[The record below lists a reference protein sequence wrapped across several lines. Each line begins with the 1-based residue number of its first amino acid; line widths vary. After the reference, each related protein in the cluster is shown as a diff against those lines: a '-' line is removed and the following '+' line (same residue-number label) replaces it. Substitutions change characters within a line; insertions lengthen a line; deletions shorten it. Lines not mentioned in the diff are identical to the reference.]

1 MSDKLY
7 NKIAIIP
14 AKKDSIRIPNKNIK
28 EIDGKMLFVYS
39 VEFAIENDFIPVVS
53 TDSELI
59 IGYCMNNNILYYS
72 ETVDDTKMENCV
84 NQVLNKYNPEYF
96 ALLQPTSPLRKENQL
111 SIMFDELDESSFTAQ
126 KIKIIGMY
134 KNEFLRAWRE
144 QDCDNFLYHFD
155 GNIILCKTSFYFKN
169 NYFLDNNSKIY
180 INEFPYYLQIDNVN
194 EFNVIKK
201 IIEDKIL

>member
-59 IGYCMNNNILYYS
+59 IGYCIENNILYYK
-72 ETVDDTKMENCV
+72 ENVDDTKMENCV

-111 SIMFDELDESSFTAQ
+111 SIMFDELDE
-126 KIKIIGMY
+126 
-134 KNEFLRAWRE
+134 
-144 QDCDNFLYHFD
+144 
-155 GNIILCKTSFYFKN
+155 
-169 NYFLDNNSKIY
+169 
-180 INEFPYYLQIDNVN
+180 
-194 EFNVIKK
+194 
-201 IIEDKIL
+201 